1 MSTVG
6 VPARLAREFVRWV
19 HTVSTARLAVAVGL
33 AGTTALAL
41 VDLVVRDQPTP
52 RGDTLIYE
60 RMAEDPTGTHTYVF
74 AYRIAVPWLVHALPF
89 DHTASFTMLA
99 WVFSGAAGGVL
110 YLLLSELGIRRAI
123 SVLLALMLVLSPP
136 LVVASLRQ
144 GRSPDPLS
152 VLILVAGALF
162 IVRRQPVPLAVTMLV
177 GALNRESAL
186 FLGPLAYAVWADRLW
201 DPAVLRRVV
210 AATAPAVAAFVAL
223 RLAIPTVGRE
233 AVPGY
238 DSLVGGRL
246 DILEDAYERRWEE
259 IRRVGSAYGP
269 LWLLLPLG
277 LAHERFARRGLVLLG
292 LCVISLLFALD
303 WGRIFI
309 LAAPVVYAASAAAL
323 ERYPRL
329 RMPTLV
335 LGALLVFGYAAYM
348 QLEGVENII
357 EEPLPPYPV
366 Q

>member
-1 MSTVG
+1 MH
-6 VPARLAREFVRWV
+6 RL
-19 HTVSTARLAVAVGL
+19 STARLAVAVGV
-33 AGTTALAL
+33 AGTAALAL
-41 VDLVVRDQPTP
+41 VDLLVRDQPEP

-89 DHTASFTMLA
+89 GHETSFTVLA
-99 WVFSGAAGGVL
+99 WLFSGAAGGVL
-110 YLLLSELGIRRAI
+110 YLLLSDLGIRRSI

-144 GRSPDPLS
+144 GRNPDPLS
-152 VLILVAGALF
+152 VLILVAGSLF
-162 IVRRQPVPLAVTMLV
+162 IVRRQPVPLAITMLI

-210 AATAPAVAAFVAL
+210 VASAPAVAAFVAL

-238 DSLVGGRL
+238 DSLIGGRL
-246 DILEDAYERRWEE
+246 DILEQSFERRWEE
-259 IRRVGSAYGP
+259 IRRVASAYGP

-277 LAHERFARRGLVLLG
+277 LAHQRFARRGLVLLG
-292 LCVISLLFALD
+292 LCLVSFLFALD
-303 WGRIFI
+303 WQRIVF

-348 QLEGVENII
+348 QVHGVDNII
-357 EEPLPPYPV
+357 DEPLPPYPV